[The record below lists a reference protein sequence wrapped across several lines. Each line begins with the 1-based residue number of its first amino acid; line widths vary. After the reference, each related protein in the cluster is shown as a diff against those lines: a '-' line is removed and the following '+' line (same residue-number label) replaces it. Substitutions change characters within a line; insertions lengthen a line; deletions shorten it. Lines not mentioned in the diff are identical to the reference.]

1 MRKRVRRIL
10 IAIGILIL
18 FIVGGLI
25 YKNIY
30 INSQEKSN
38 ETIVKKNVK
47 IITSET
53 DKDERPTKVLE
64 DKLEFKKDLKY
75 KKGDVIVS
83 GITSEAD
90 AGYIRKVVNTKKKNG
105 KYIVQT
111 EPAYLTDVFEKAH
124 IVKQIELTENGVE
137 EVDYKLNDMELY
149 QDQDKSTQYNSILKL
164 PGKDTKSTN
173 STKDLNG
180 TNDSDDSDDS
190 NDEKADKRKRDYM
203 FEYSFEEKDDLARIS
218 GEVGASVWIEIQIDI
233 DKGDIVGGIAV
244 KNKTHVKGT
253 WGYSESTEEKSVEK
267 EIFKKELPNYQFLV
281 AGVPVVLTN
290 DMIISAEAK
299 AKLEGDIGLS
309 YDATSEKTLGFQYNS
324 KKNKVKEINE
334 RKENSEGLHWSTSKV
349 SGSASASIN
358 LHLITKLYGAS
369 GMDVSAG
376 ILGKAEGEA
385 KTTLKEGLGGY
396 AGCLDL
402 SIGPEIKGTL
412 IVDVP
417 VFAQGLNDQ
426 YLFKINHKVIFD
438 YLFKSSYMPV

>member
-164 PGKDTKSTN
+164 SGKDTKSTN

-203 FEYSFEEKDDLARIS
+203 FEYSFEEK
-218 GEVGASVWIEIQIDI
+218 
-233 DKGDIVGGIAV
+233 
-244 KNKTHVKGT
+244 
-253 WGYSESTEEKSVEK
+253 
-267 EIFKKELPNYQFLV
+267 
-281 AGVPVVLTN
+281 
-290 DMIISAEAK
+290 MI
-299 AKLEGDIGLS
+299 
-309 YDATSEKTLGFQYNS
+309 
-324 KKNKVKEINE
+324 
-334 RKENSEGLHWSTSKV
+334 
-349 SGSASASIN
+349 
-358 LHLITKLYGAS
+358 
-369 GMDVSAG
+369 
-376 ILGKAEGEA
+376 
-385 KTTLKEGLGGY
+385 
-396 AGCLDL
+396 
-402 SIGPEIKGTL
+402 
-412 IVDVP
+412 
-417 VFAQGLNDQ
+417 
-426 YLFKINHKVIFD
+426 
-438 YLFKSSYMPV
+438 